1 MRLIFLL
8 IFVTFV
14 CLILNKEVIAGK
26 KKKKSKKSKIS
37 PSSNTQLFDSN
48 TLKCLVCQNLISEFE
63 SAIWRTDPNKKIDN
77 PVSYRDKSDGIV
89 KRKVVCY
96 QNLTNFCKYLQHKF
110 LFYGFSTLMCIIT

>member
-8 IFVTFV
+8 IFVAFM

-26 KKKKSKKSKIS
+26 KKKKSKKSKKSKIS
-37 PSSNTQLFDSN
+37 PSNNTQLIDNN

-96 QNLTNFCKYLQHKF
+96 HNLTNLCD
-110 LFYGFSTLMCIIT
+110 